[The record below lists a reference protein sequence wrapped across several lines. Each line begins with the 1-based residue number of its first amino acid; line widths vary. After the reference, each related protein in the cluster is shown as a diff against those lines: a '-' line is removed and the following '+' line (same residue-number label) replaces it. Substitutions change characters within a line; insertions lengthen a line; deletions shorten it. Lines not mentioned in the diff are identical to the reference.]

1 MPNSVNPTHNP
12 QAPNDPFSRAPAE
25 VALTVRDLV
34 LQTSTQIQAMRDDF
48 AQFKTTVV
56 TKAELDL
63 FRETQKSARRWA
75 IGIICSIVGASSS
88 GVMVVLAFT

>member
-1 MPNSVNPTHNP
+1 MPETQYNP
-12 QAPNDPFSRAPAE
+12 QPPSDPLHRAPAE

-34 LQTSTQIQAMRDDF
+34 LQTHTQIQAMRDDF

-56 TKAELDL
+56 TKNELDL
-63 FRETQKSARRWA
+63 FKETQKSARRWA

-88 GVMVVLAFT
+88 GVMVVLSFN